1 MRRMNRSAGLA
12 LLASLT
18 ALVFVGCEGVPGNF
32 PGGTHASIDKFV
44 YQSTSEL
51 PQTVT
56 IVDTRSGQAIWS
68 KDIPVGR
75 QLVIRFYPSKSEDPD
90 NPDRMDW
97 QLMQMRQGGA
107 TLSNHVYVPPAG
119 SRRIETAFRARGEM
133 APVANADEPS
143 PAAEAPVPT
152 RSEPAPGPAS
162 EAVMEPA
169 PAPEPTPN
177 QDPVPVAAPAPA
189 PEPPSEPASSPEPV
203 PPVDIPDRG

>member
-1 MRRMNRSAGLA
+1 MTRMNRSAGFA

-18 ALVFVGCEGVPGNF
+18 AAAFLGCEGVPGNF

-75 QLVIRFYPSKSEDPD
+75 QLVIRFYAEKSDDPT

-107 TLSNHVYVPPAG
+107 DLSNHVFVPPANA
-119 SRRIETAFRARGEM
+119 RRIETAFRARGEM
-133 APVANADEPS
+133 PPVATAEVQPPPAESAPEPV
-143 PAAEAPVPT
+143 AAPEATP
-152 RSEPAPGPAS
+152 EPAPAPTP
-162 EAVMEPA
+162 EPTPNPDPA
-169 PAPEPTPN
+169 PAPEPTPT
-177 QDPVPVAAPAPA
+177 PEPAPA
-189 PEPPSEPASSPEPV
+189 PTPE
-203 PPVDIPDRG
+203 PPVDIPDQG